1 MRKISFRDNIIFQY
15 TAVSFF
21 TTLIIAV
28 LLVLLM
34 MGRVQSQLI
43 RSHGQFYREF
53 INAIS
58 ENYREILPVFNG
70 LNPVGTDEHTEA
82 EHEHEAADVWEH
94 FRQDLQQYPYIEK
107 LLLINTF
114 NETVWIYPETSDFK
128 NINPTVRIGD
138 TNPGGINYKINDESS
153 DLVVSYFLPVRD
165 GTELVGMAEII
176 IRNNNLREAI
186 NESRLTFAGYIFAGG
201 SVFYLS
207 VFLLFLRLYLKQKS
221 ALDRL
226 EKSQKL
232 TIQTMSLLA
241 ELKDNDTSEH
251 VQRTSK
257 YCRVLAEELAKD
269 SRYRGYIDEHYI
281 KDLERSAPL
290 HDIGKVGIP
299 ENILLKPGRLTED
312 EFSVIKKHP
321 LLGAN
326 VLKQVMNSVEFR
338 SYFEIAYQIVLSHHE
353 NWDGSGYP
361 QALSGEDIPLSA
373 RIMSIADV
381 YDALTTE
388 RPYKEAFSHEKA
400 VEIILEG
407 RGSKFDPALV
417 DHFLN
422 IEKEFKMI
430 SDVKF
435 AP

>member
-1 MRKISFRDNIIFQY
+1 MRKFSFRDNIIFQY
-15 TAVSFF
+15 TVVSFL

-28 LLVLLM
+28 FLVLLM
-34 MGRVQSQLI
+34 MGRIQSQLI

-53 INAIS
+53 ISAIS

-70 LNPVGTDEHTEA
+70 YDPAGTDDHAGTEHD
-82 EHEHEAADVWEH
+82 HETADVWDH
-94 FRQDLQQYPYIEK
+94 FRQDLRQYPYIEK
-107 LLLINTF
+107 LLLINKM
-114 NETVWIYPETSDFK
+114 NETVWVYPETSDFE
-128 NINPTVRIGD
+128 NINSAVRIGD
-138 TNPGGINYKINDESS
+138 TNPGGINYIINEESS

-165 GTELVGMAEII
+165 GEELVGMAEIK
-176 IRNNNLREAI
+176 IRNNNLRDAI

-201 SVFYLS
+201 AVFYLS

-257 YCRVLAEELAKD
+257 YCRVLAEELAQN
-269 SRYRGYIDEHYI
+269 SRYRSYIDEHYI

-299 ENILLKPGRLTED
+299 EKILLKPGRLTDE

-321 LLGAN
+321 LLGAK
-326 VLKQVMNSVEFR
+326 VLKEVMDSTEFR
-338 SYFEIAYQIVLSHHE
+338 SYFEMAYQIVLNHHE
-353 NWDGSGYP
+353 NWNGSGYP
-361 QALSGEDIPLSA
+361 QGLSGEDISLSA

-400 VEIILEG
+400 VEIILGDSG
-407 RGSKFDPALV
+407 RKFDPALIDCFIRV
-417 DHFLN
+417 ND
-422 IEKEFKMI
+422 EFKRI
-430 SDVKF
+430 SEAKF
-435 AP
+435 IF